1 MKYFRTFLFALQTE
15 MQYRANLVMWFVVGA
30 IGPLTMVMVWFAI
43 LGEKSSIGG
52 YTKGDFVIYYLLMTF
67 GWYVVGGEFSRQIG
81 RAIKNGEMNITLLKP
96 YNIVLAEAAKEQAWK
111 LTSLVVSMPA
121 LFVVVY
127 LMRDYISW
135 RINPAQGWWILLS
148 LFLGAIIFALIQAII
163 GIFAFWVTEIWPFA
177 EMMDV
182 VLNLFGG
189 MLAPIALLP
198 QAVQTAS
205 IYLPFRYIF
214 YEPINLILGNNLDP
228 WNMIWKQLVCILVM
242 YIIFR
247 LFWRAGIKKYE
258 GIGG

>member
-67 GWYVVGGEFSRQIG
+67 GWYIVGGEFSRQIG

-111 LTSLVVSMPA
+111 LTSLIVSMPA
-121 LFVVVY
+121 LLLVVY

-135 RINPAQGWWILLS
+135 RVNPEQGGWILLS

-198 QAVQTAS
+198 EMVQKITVF
-205 IYLPFRYIF
+205 LPFRYIF
-214 YEPINLILGNNLDP
+214 YEPTNMILGNNIEP
-228 WNMIWKQLVCILVM
+228 WHVIWKQALSIVAL
-242 YIIFR
+242 YLIFKTT
-247 LFWRAGIKKYE
+247 WRRGLRRYE